1 MCIRDSV
8 DTQGAEMMVA
18 RGASKVLENVKFI
31 NCEVTFFNPQY
42 QNNPR
47 FDEVNE
53 YFESFGFEHIHTEL
67 CDEKNWGD
75 GLWIK
80 SV

>member
-1 MCIRDSV
+1 M
-8 DTQGAEMMVA
+8 
-18 RGASKVLENVKFI
+18 KVLLTGGAGYIGSHTTLSLLEAGHEVTVIDNLSTGRLSNISHHTKKNVKFI

-53 YFESFGFEHIHTEL
+53 
-67 CDEKNWGD
+67 
-75 GLWIK
+75 
-80 SV
+80 